1 MQKIKFI
8 ESELEYNVSLK
19 LQSGRISC
27 TFENL
32 DDMVSAPISEGFV
45 EINEHNGFVQSD
57 YSNYKYVYKEDRE
70 IFTYILTTDD
80 TDVYVEPEPV
90 VDPDPVVDPEP
101 YEPTEEEIAEQ
112 EKQQKI
118 SELNSQIASLKDE
131 WSSTDYIFIKSYEA
145 SLIGENIDQYD
156 YDKLHTERQSL
167 REQINALEEELG
179 TLMA

>member
-27 TFENL
+27 IFKNL
-32 DDMVSAPISEGFV
+32 DDMISAPISEGFV

-57 YSNYKYVYKEDRE
+57 YSNYKYVYKEDKE

-90 VDPDPVVDPEP
+90 VDPEP

-112 EKQQKI
+112 EKKQKI

-131 WSSTDYIFIKSYEA
+131 LSSTDYIFIKSYEA
-145 SLIGENIDQYD
+145 SLIVENIDQYD

-167 REQINALEEELG
+167 REQINALEEELAAI
-179 TLMA
+179 MA

>member
-101 YEPTEEEIAEQ
+101 YKPTEEEIAEQ

-131 WSSTDYIFIKSYEA
+131 LSSTDYIFIKSYEA
-145 SLIGENIDQYD
+145 SLIGENIYQYD